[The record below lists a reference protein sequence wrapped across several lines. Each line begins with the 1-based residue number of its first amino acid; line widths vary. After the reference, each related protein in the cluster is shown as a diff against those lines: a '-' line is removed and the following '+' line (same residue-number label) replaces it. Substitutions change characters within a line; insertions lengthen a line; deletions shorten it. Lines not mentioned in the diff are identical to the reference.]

1 MDGSL
6 SGRYRDEIIFVD
18 VLHTINY
25 GVDRVRFIHSAGENR
40 SEYSLLRGTEGSR
53 SSANKR
59 MAHYL
64 NAGRNL
70 NHMNAQA
77 GAERRPDDIRI
88 INVKGQLLR
97 IAIRPGKGT
106 GTPLLLMNGIGVSF
120 EVFQPFIDELT
131 PDIEIIRFDVPGTGG
146 SPRPAMPYRFSTLA
160 RMTAGMLDQL
170 GYNQV
175 DVLGISWG
183 GGLAQQFAIQYRQR
197 CRRLVLVST
206 GPGTFMVP
214 CNPSVLTKMATPQ
227 RYQDPI
233 YMSEIAAD
241 IYGGDLRSNP
251 EFVRQMAHAM
261 QSNEPLGYFYQL
273 MAGMGWTSLPWLSF
287 LRQPTLII
295 AGDDD
300 PLVPSINSKI
310 MQRLIPY
317 SKLYIYHGGHLGLV
331 THARE
336 LSSLIEKFLSAEIG
350 NIRGRSL

>member
-1 MDGSL
+1 M
-6 SGRYRDEIIFVD
+6 
-18 VLHTINY
+18 TP
-25 GVDRVRFIHSAGENR
+25 
-40 SEYSLLRGTEGSR
+40 
-53 SSANKR
+53 
-59 MAHYL
+59 YL

-70 NHMNAQA
+70 NNMNAQA
-77 GAERRPDDIRI
+77 DAERRPDDIQI

-97 IAIRPGKGT
+97 VAIRPGKGT

-120 EVFQPFIDELT
+120 EVFQPFINELT
-131 PDIEIIRFDVPGTGG
+131 PNIEVIRFDVPGTGG
-146 SPRPAMPYRFSTLA
+146 SPMPAMPYRFSTLA
-160 RMTAGMLDQL
+160 RMTTQLLDQL

-214 CNPSVLTKMATPQ
+214 GNLSVLTKLATPQ

-241 IYGGDLRSNP
+241 IYGGDLRSHP
-251 EFVRQMAHAM
+251 EFVRQMAQAM

-273 MAGMGWTSLPWLSF
+273 MAGVGWTSLPWLSF

-295 AGDDD
+295 AGYDD
-300 PLVPSINSKI
+300 PLVPSTNAKI

-331 THARE
+331 THAKE
-336 LSSLIEKFLSAEIG
+336 LSSLIEQFLTADAQHT
-350 NIRGRSL
+350 RSRSF